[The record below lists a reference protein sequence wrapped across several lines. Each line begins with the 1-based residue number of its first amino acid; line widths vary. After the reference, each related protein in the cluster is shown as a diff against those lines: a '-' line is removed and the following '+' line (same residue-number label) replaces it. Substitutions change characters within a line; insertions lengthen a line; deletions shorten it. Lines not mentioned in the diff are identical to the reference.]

1 MKKHMVEILEIFP
14 ITHDVKCFRTEKPGG
29 YDFEPGQATEIFLDH
44 EDWRDEGRPF
54 TFTNLPDEDY
64 LEFIIKEYP
73 DHEGVTRELHKLNP
87 RDTLLLDEVFGAIK
101 YSGEG
106 LFIAGGAGVTPF
118 ISILRMLKEKDQLN
132 NNKLI
137 FGNKTSADI
146 ILHDEL
152 KEMLGDNL
160 IHIFSDESSDEYR
173 SGLISRELIVDHLN
187 SDHSRIYLCGPPPM
201 MKKVKGYLEDLE
213 ISSDNIV
220 EEEFS

>member
-1 MKKHMVEILEIFP
+1 MEKHKVEILEIFP
-14 ITHDVKCFRTEKPGG
+14 ITHDVKCFRTEKPEG

-44 EDWRDEGRPF
+44 EDWQDEGRPF

-73 DHEGVTRELHKLNP
+73 DHEGVTREIHKLNP
-87 RDTLLLDEVFGAIK
+87 GDTFLLGEVFGAIK
-101 YSGEG
+101 YSGDG
-106 LFIAGGAGVTPF
+106 IFIAGGAGVTPF
-118 ISILRMLKEKDQLN
+118 ISILRMLREKSLLN
-132 NNKLI
+132 NSKLI

-160 IHIFSDESSDEYR
+160 IHILSDESSDEYR
-173 SGLISRELIVDHLN
+173 SGLISRELIVDHLKPG
-187 SDHSRIYLCGPPPM
+187 HSRIYLCGPPPM
-201 MKKVKGYLEDLE
+201 MKMVKGYLTDLE
-213 ISSDNIV
+213 ISEDSIV

>member
-1 MKKHMVEILEIFP
+1 MEKHKVEILEIFP
-14 ITHDVKCFRTEKPGG
+14 ITHDVKCFRTEKPEG

-44 EDWRDEGRPF
+44 EDWQDEGRPF

-87 RDTLLLDEVFGAIK
+87 RDTFMLGEVFGAIK
-101 YSGEG
+101 YSGDG

-118 ISILRMLKEKDQLN
+118 ISILRMLREKSLLN
-132 NNKLI
+132 NSKLI

-152 KEMLGDNL
+152 NDMLEENL
-160 IHIFSDESSDEYR
+160 IHILSDESAEGYR
-173 SGLISRELIVDHLN
+173 SGLISKELIVDN
-187 SDHSRIYLCGPPPM
+187 IKKSHSKIYLCGPPAM
-201 MKKVKGYLEDLE
+201 MKALKGHLEELE
-213 ISSDNIV
+213 ISTDNIV
-220 EEEFS
+220 AEEFS